1 VKPDAEVTSVPGVS
15 RRRAIQVAGAGAVV
29 VGTGA
34 AVAAAASS
42 ADAAERTHGHGR
54 GHRPKPPPEPCLAL
68 TAEQV
73 EGPYYLDYNLVRR
86 DITEDYPGVPLR
98 LRLKVI
104 DETTCRPL
112 RGAAV
117 DIWHCSAVGEYSGYD
132 AMGGGGGPTGP
143 PPTGTPTG
151 PPPGGG
157 GGGGHAE
164 PTNDLTFLR
173 GTQLTDRHGVV
184 EFDTLFPGWYQGRA
198 IHIHA
203 KVKVD
208 GELTDEG
215 YEGGHQCHTGQFY
228 FAEEAVLQIVGLD
241 PYVTNPATR
250 VLLDEDGIYP
260 GGGVTGGLLDLRYR
274 EGRIERGVLGAITM
288 SVDPAAVN
296 TGSGAG
302 PQPSASAS
310 ASASPTAS

>member
-1 VKPDAEVTSVPGVS
+1 MTKPSVRPETEVTSLS
-15 RRRAIQVAGAGAVV
+15 RRRAIQVAGAGAVAV
-29 VGTGA
+29 SAGA
-34 AVAAAASS
+34 TVAAAASS
-42 ADAAERTHGHGR
+42 ADAADRGL
-54 GHRPKPPPEPCLAL
+54 GHRPKPAPEPCLAL

-132 AMGGGGGPTGP
+132 PMGGGGPTGP
-143 PPTGTPTG
+143 PPSGTPTDAPTG
-151 PPPGGG
+151 PPPGG

-173 GTQLTDRHGVV
+173 GTQLTNRHGVV

-198 IHIHA
+198 IHIHT

-208 GELTDEG
+208 GELTDDG

-228 FAEEAVLQIVGLD
+228 FEEEAVLQIVGLD
-241 PYVTNPATR
+241 PYVSNTATR

-260 GGGVTGGLLDLRYR
+260 GGGVTGGLLNLRYR
-274 EGRIERGVLGAITM
+274 KGHIERGVLGAITM

-296 TGSGAG
+296 SGSGA
-302 PQPSASAS
+302 QPSASAS
-310 ASASPTAS
+310 ASASAS